1 MTTETQKDAQGNIIG
16 ETKTS
21 VIANAGKN
29 TSATVKTVTDSE
41 GKVTSVTAAVEKTG
55 TKTSN
60 GSTRCSISADVVGQI
75 VAAAGTTDVAITQ
88 KVTTP
93 NGGGVTVTVNAKNL
107 VSRETLKIM
116 KVDPK
121 TGELVLYNK
130 KDYDVNGAGGLNLT
144 MKEEGEFV
152 LMSEKEAKAK
162 SDEIIK
168 TIKVK
173 DSKKTV
179 KPGKTTKVTLSSKLD
194 MKNVSKITYKT
205 DNSSVATVNKNGKVT
220 TKKKGTVTVTA
231 KVTLKNGKTKTVKM
245 KITVK

>member
-1 MTTETQKDAQGNIIG
+1 M
-16 ETKTS
+16 
-21 VIANAGKN
+21 
-29 TSATVKTVTDSE
+29 
-41 GKVTSVTAAVEKTG
+41 
-55 TKTSN
+55 
-60 GSTRCSISADVVGQI
+60 
-75 VAAAGTTDVAITQ
+75 
-88 KVTTP
+88 
-93 NGGGVTVTVNAKNL
+93 
-107 VSRETLKIM
+107 
-116 KVDPK
+116 
-121 TGELVLYNK
+121 
-130 KDYDVNGAGGLNLT
+130 NGAGGLNLT